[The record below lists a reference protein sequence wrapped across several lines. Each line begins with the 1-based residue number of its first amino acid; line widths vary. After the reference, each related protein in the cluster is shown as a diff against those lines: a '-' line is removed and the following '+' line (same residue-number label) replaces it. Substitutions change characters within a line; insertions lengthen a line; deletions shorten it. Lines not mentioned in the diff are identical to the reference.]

1 MIQSIILAMLGT
13 TEIIIIAAIIL
24 LLFGGSKLPKLMKG
38 LGQGMNEFKKGM
50 REGDAGQKSEEEEKS
65 TNDKS

>member
-1 MIQSIILAMLGT
+1 MIQSIFLAMLGT

-50 REGDAGQKSEEEEKS
+50 KEGDTSQKTDEEGKS
-65 TNDKS
+65 TEDKS

>member
-1 MIQSIILAMLGT
+1 MINSILLGMLGT

-50 REGDAGQKSEEEEKS
+50 QEGDSSKQNDEEDKS
-65 TNDKS
+65 TKDK

>member
-1 MIQSIILAMLGT
+1 MTQSILLGMLGT

-50 REGDAGQKSEEEEKS
+50 KEGDTSSDDDGKKGSID
-65 TNDKS
+65 DKK

>member
-1 MIQSIILAMLGT
+1 MIQNILLGMLGT
-13 TEIIIIAAIIL
+13 TEIIIIAAIVL

-50 REGDAGQKSEEEEKS
+50 REGDTGSDDNSSKSSIDEK
-65 TNDKS
+65 K

>member
-1 MIQSIILAMLGT
+1 MTQSILLGMLGT

-50 REGDAGQKSEEEEKS
+50 KEGDTSVDSGKES
-65 TNDKS
+65 NDDKK

>member
-1 MIQSIILAMLGT
+1 MTQSILLGMLGT

-50 REGDAGQKSEEEEKS
+50 KEGDTSSDEAGKDS
-65 TNDKS
+65 NDAKK

>member
-1 MIQSIILAMLGT
+1 MTQSILLGMLGT

-38 LGQGMNEFKKGM
+38 LGQGMNEFKK
-50 REGDAGQKSEEEEKS
+50 E
-65 TNDKS
+65 